1 MKYKV
6 TWKEYHEAEVV
17 SDNATDAFEAA
28 SHYAQENDTRVD
40 EDEYDCRVVGK
51 PDEVE
56 RTAAVIRD
64 VLNKWIR
71 RVITI
76 SVDNGT
82 ATIEDRL
89 VHPVENHSRMH
100 KTVMDASMLDELIRQ
115 LGYTRTEEVEPFSKT
130 YFCEGCGNESEG
142 EWCEFEIPITV
153 LNKDKP
159 RFCPISGAKCKWH
172 VGGATTEEVES

>member
-1 MKYKV
+1 MKCKV
-6 TWKEYHEAEVV
+6 TWKEYHEAEVEAE
-17 SDNATDAFEAA
+17 SETEAFEAA
-28 SHYAQENDTRVD
+28 AHYTQEHDTRVD
-40 EDEYDCRVVGK
+40 EDEYDCRVVGE

-82 ATIEDRL
+82 AIIEDRL

-100 KTVMDASMLDELIRQ
+100 KTVMDTDMLDELIRQ
-115 LGYTRTEEVEPFSKT
+115 LGYTR
-130 YFCEGCGNESEG
+130 
-142 EWCEFEIPITV
+142 
-153 LNKDKP
+153 
-159 RFCPISGAKCKWH
+159 R
-172 VGGATTEEVES
+172 EEVES